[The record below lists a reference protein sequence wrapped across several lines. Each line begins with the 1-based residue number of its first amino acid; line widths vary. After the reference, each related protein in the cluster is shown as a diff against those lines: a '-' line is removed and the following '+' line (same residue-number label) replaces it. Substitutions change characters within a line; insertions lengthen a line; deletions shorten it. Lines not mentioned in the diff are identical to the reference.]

1 MGLFGAFGLALGSGC
16 ERLGC
21 RWIHPGYKGIFMN
34 EIAREQVNERRSYS
48 WVWLAVGILV
58 FGVLMGERGAFESGW
73 QRSVVAG
80 CAVGVLALCVSRYR
94 KARG

>member
-1 MGLFGAFGLALGSGC
+1 MS
-16 ERLGC
+16 
-21 RWIHPGYKGIFMN
+21 
-34 EIAREQVNERRSYS
+34 EIAREQVKERRSYS
-48 WVWLAVGILV
+48 WVWLAVGILG

-80 CAVGVLALCVSRYR
+80 SAAGVLVLCVSRYR

>member
-1 MGLFGAFGLALGSGC
+1 MGLFGGFGLALGIGC
-16 ERLGC
+16 ESLGW
-21 RWIHPGYKGIFMN
+21 RWIHPGLKGLFMS

-80 CAVGVLALCVSRYR
+80 CAAGVLALGVSRYR